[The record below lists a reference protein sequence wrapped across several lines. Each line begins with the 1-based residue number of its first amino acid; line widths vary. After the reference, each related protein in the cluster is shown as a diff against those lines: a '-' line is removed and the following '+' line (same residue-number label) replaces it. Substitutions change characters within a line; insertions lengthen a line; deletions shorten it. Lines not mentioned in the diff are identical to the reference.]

1 MNRRITKYIITGFLC
16 MMGAIMFGF
25 PTSADTYVDRYT
37 DGGDDSPSTPS
48 GPGDHPSST
57 GCNLVAVQGGRI
69 DCTGSSWIFYKHV
82 PGAPVTEM
90 KFPID
95 FPQKTDSEL
104 PTIPAFCADD
114 SNGKIAGFWHYGR
127 NARGVRGSIQ
137 KNGFGFSGWRSLEVN
152 NSGSQYTYTTT
163 PDGWGHFSQHTYSY
177 LDKTYYSKWRTSDE
191 NLNRVTFYGGN
202 MDPLSHSLWKNGV
215 KIYEADSFATSLNG
229 SNPDGT
235 RDVLTAY
242 NDLLKDSGGRK
253 ISKMPTD
260 VSAFC
265 WNNKMASGGRYDGT
279 VTVSVNGKIAQNGE
293 TITVQS
299 EYSDVTFDHLIKR
312 NNTDFNGQSNNNWQ
326 INGDNGPFSGTATF
340 QKSQEGQLISV
351 KKASEQKRL
360 GQGETKRY
368 CSTLTYND
376 DFSNDGN
383 GTGSA
388 QAQICV
394 YLTRGK
400 NNQNGV
406 FQTDQTCRLD
416 AGGHGLDGC
425 NQKLYTNSRNWSIKH
440 VGQVYS
446 SDGRSY
452 PDGVPANTK
461 DSTASIGDTDINGYG
476 YAGDKRYSHPAQ
488 TYGIN
493 DTCVRS
499 RTSYTEWWFNAGN
512 GWTEG
517 NTLSESGT
525 DLAFDGGADN
535 KMVKSR
541 TYWSVWWGE
550 NNNGPWN
557 DPNSC
562 QSANGNKPCRND
574 SGHSDNPGWYFGEI
588 CGDGKK
594 PWYTFN
600 GTNLESKG
608 AKGEWGQENDPSL
621 LLINDTDNDDEV
633 PLSRTSSM
641 VANSTYPWTNTGAG
655 VDSSTGRSWS
665 TVTSTIIRIRRHFPF
680 DNNAA
685 ELKANTGLH
694 EEASTPRNNMDTLDT
709 TNSNGE
715 FTITFGYE
723 IVRGDT
729 KNAVD
734 PGAEHYPVQNSW
746 SSYESITADDGSG
759 RTYRINGDYN
769 NTHSY
774 PDFTT
779 NSPGQTSGR
788 KYQTVKG
795 TLYYGQQVIVCGNL
809 KFGDSIRE
817 LDDGAE
823 IESWKER
830 RGREV
835 GCIKVIRNKRGCGS
849 IVGANSAGY
858 DFSHMYGYN
867 VARIGVQNSSISNDY
882 YYTNWTPYQAH
893 TTGPALTNT
902 EIFARPGDTMRYKID
917 YCMGANYA
925 HAVHEANGINDGG
938 VDTTMHVEGN
948 SSGKTNFA
956 DTTDRISADKRS
968 NYLFG
973 DTLGLY
979 NGTKTTPTIFNF
991 IKRDS
996 NGRIDEEKSIHD
1008 DNNIATKY
1016 SPELDENIS
1025 RTYSCPI
1032 GGGNTSG
1039 TDQHYQIAGK
1049 VTNKNGDYSV
1059 IDECSSNRTQSLD
1072 VGRTLSEKLIWTDM
1086 SFDGET
1092 YSIYR
1097 AKVNGDYL
1105 SNAYIRVPY
1114 NYTAKPYLT
1123 TNNSPKGTVQ
1133 IGGKLTT
1140 TPGIAVFPRKNC
1152 AFITDGVTIAN
1163 KNTCEA
1169 SNNPNATYA
1178 TVTKPTTVKLEAYVN
1193 NDSRIFQTDS
1203 YVVRANTKSNRKG
1216 STAGGDYSTASL
1228 MGGGTKL
1235 DSDYVVDVP
1244 NDVNPGDKICV
1255 RMTITPAD
1263 SHNYP
1268 GNSMVFGASP
1278 QGTGTEE
1285 TDPTKPARFYWA
1297 LREDGTSTAT
1307 AISCSTAV
1315 KRPTIS
1321 IEDSNLYSA
1330 SNITTSVVSR
1340 NNYTSGGI
1348 RHANNGTKYY
1358 LFGSW
1363 SEYGIFGKVATGTD
1377 NGVNISTLG
1386 TASGASLGYSQS
1398 SYLGSHKT
1406 SITGYNAQ
1414 PLTVVTYNG
1423 GPKNGTYEYNYS
1435 RITRNSSQTRIVYE
1449 YETKEDGSRYYRLAS
1464 KTNQTIAPSSYTFAN
1479 SPIVNAADSR
1489 GVASKATKVCT
1500 HSTQTFANVDCDDGK
1515 IGSTKV
1521 GADAVNV
1528 FTTNILDRYGDA
1540 KMPYTK
1546 TDGAE
1551 VINGYTNLTE
1561 TSAVAEQLDG
1571 DEGAAMF
1578 KNIKGKAFLGYKDGH
1593 AVDYDSL
1600 AVKNNGNIEGADTN
1614 LTAKSVMVY
1623 KADTVVINS
1632 SLIANNDEKTGSGDF
1647 RMPIIIANKV
1657 WFTGNPTRV
1666 DAIIIAKEELNTCK
1680 WNSYND
1686 FLSNVLPSFPT
1697 KKNNLASNKANEM
1710 SSNICNNELRFTAPV
1725 VVKGKLIL
1733 NRTYGAGGANSGG
1746 DQIRRAE
1753 IFELNAAT
1761 YLWSFA
1767 EMSRYSQ
1774 AITTYSRELPS
1785 RY

>member
-1 MNRRITKYIITGFLC
+1 MNKKIPIIIIGLGLC
-16 MMGAIMFGF
+16 LIGAI
-25 PTSADTYVDRYT
+25 TATNNNVSADDAYVDHYT
-37 DGGDDSPSTPS
+37 GGGNSEGTTPSPSTPS
-48 GPGDHPSST
+48 GPTSCGINAWQS
-57 GCNLVAVQGGRI
+57 GQI
-69 DCTGSSWIFYKHV
+69 DCTGSSWIFYKHMD
-82 PGAPVTEM
+82 GAPVTSI
-90 KFPID
+90 KFPIED
-95 FPQKTDSEL
+95 NIGDDQL
-104 PTIPAFCADD
+104 PEIPAFCAKGT
-114 SNGKIAGFWHYGR
+114 NAGFWHYGR
-127 NARGVRGSIQ
+127 NAMGTTRGSW
-137 KNGFGFSGWRSLEVN
+137 GRYTGLRSDSY
-152 NSGSQYTYTTT
+152 NSLSSQFTYSTSMRT
-163 PDGWGHFSQHTYSY
+163 WGHWSQHTYKY
-177 LDKTYYSKWRTSDE
+177 LDDKFYSVFRTSAD
-191 NLNRVTFYGGN
+191 NLNRITYNNGQSMGTPN
-202 MDPLSHSLWKNGV
+202 HILYKNGTA
-215 KIYEADSFATSLNG
+215 IYKAESFATSIDG
-229 SNPDGT
+229 SNDNSMQ
-235 RDVLTAY
+235 DVLTAY
-242 NDLLKDSGGRK
+242 NDLLHSTGNRK
-253 ISKMPTD
+253 VGSMPTD
-260 VSAFC
+260 ISAFC
-265 WNNKMASGGRYDGT
+265 WNKEMASGGRYSGT

-312 NNTDFNGQSNNNWQ
+312 NNTDFNSQSNNNWQ
-326 INGDNGPFSGTATF
+326 VNGDNGSFSGTATF

-400 NNQNGV
+400 NDQNGV
-406 FQTDQTCRLD
+406 FQTDQSCHLE
-416 AGGHGLDGC
+416 AGGHSLDGC
-425 NQKLYTNSRNWSIKH
+425 GQKLYTNSRNWSIKH

-541 TYWSVWWGE
+541 THWSVWWGE

-562 QSANGNKPCRND
+562 QSANGNKPCRNE
-574 SGHSDNPGWYFGEI
+574 SGDTNNPGWYFGEI

-608 AKGEWGQENDPSL
+608 AKGEWGQNDDPSL

-633 PLSRTSSM
+633 SLSRTSSM

-665 TVTSTIIRIRRHFPF
+665 TVTSTIVRIRRHFPF

-685 ELKANTGLH
+685 ELKANTGLLR
-694 EEASTPRNNMDTLDT
+694 EASTPRSNMYTLDT

-723 IVRGDT
+723 IVRGAT
-729 KNAVD
+729 RNAVD

-769 NTHSY
+769 VTHSY
-774 PDFTT
+774 PNFTT
-779 NSPGQTSGR
+779 NSPGNTSGR
-788 KYQTVKG
+788 KYETVKG
-795 TLYYGQQVIVCGNL
+795 TLYYGQQVIICGNL

-823 IESWKER
+823 IESWAER
-830 RGREV
+830 RGEEV

-882 YYTNWTPYQAH
+882 HYTNWTPDQAH
-893 TTGPALTNT
+893 TTGLALTNT
-902 EIFARPGDTMRYKID
+902 EIFARPGDTVRYKVD

-938 VDTTMHVEGN
+938 VDTTMHVNGD

-973 DTLGLY
+973 DTLGSY
-979 NGTKTTPTIFNF
+979 NGTKTTPTIFNY

-996 NGRIDEEKSIHD
+996 NGRIDETASID
-1008 DNNIATKY
+1008 DNNNINTKY
-1016 SPELDENIS
+1016 SPQLDENIS

-1059 IDECSSNRTQSLD
+1059 IDECSTNRTQSLD

-1086 SFDGET
+1086 SFTNDV
-1092 YSIYR
+1092 YH
-1097 AKVNGDYL
+1097 ANVNGDYL

-1152 AFITDGVTIAN
+1152 AFITDGVTIAT
-1163 KNTCEA
+1163 KNDCEA
-1169 SNNPNATYA
+1169 NNNPNATYA

-1268 GNSMVFGASP
+1268 GESLVFGASP

-1285 TDPTKPARFYWA
+1285 TDPTKPKKFYWA

-1363 SEYGIFGKVATGTD
+1363 SEYGIFGKVTTGND
-1377 NGVNISTLG
+1377 GSVNISTLG
-1386 TASGASLGYSQS
+1386 TASGASLGYSQT
-1398 SYLGSHKT
+1398 SYLNSHKT
-1406 SITGYNAQ
+1406 TVTGYNAQ

-1489 GVASKATKVCT
+1489 GVAEKTTKICT

-1515 IGSTKV
+1515 IGSDKI
-1521 GADAVNV
+1521 GADAVDV

-1600 AVKNNGNIEGADTN
+1600 AVKNNGNVEGADTN

-1697 KKNNLASNKANEM
+1697 KKNGLASNKANEM

-1733 NRTYGAGGANSGG
+1733 NRTYGAGGTNNGG
-1746 DQIRRAE
+1746 DQMRRAE